1 MTFEE
6 PQAPRRLGPTLDDL
20 GGCISG
26 ILNDLD
32 ELETALTTVLAPAG
46 QETLPPDGLPV
57 DPPAVDTAWRLCL
70 AVSDVQSRISDI
82 RSRLRL

>member
-57 DPPAVDTAWRLCL
+57 DPPAVDTAWHLCAAASL
-70 AVSDVQSRISDI
+70 AQAQINSI